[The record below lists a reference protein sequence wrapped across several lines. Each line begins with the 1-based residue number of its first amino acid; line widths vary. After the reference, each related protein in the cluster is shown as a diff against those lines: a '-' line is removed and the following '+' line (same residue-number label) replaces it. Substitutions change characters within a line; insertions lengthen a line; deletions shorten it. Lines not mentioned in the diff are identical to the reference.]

1 MQWPI
6 HGAQT
11 SLLHAARSSK
21 SHNLMTFFNQFDSMT
36 NLFTPNVDVI
46 NKPVFEYL
54 EKVVDS
60 SQYSQ
65 VIQKTTAS
73 DFHK

>member
-1 MQWPI
+1 
-6 HGAQT
+6 
-11 SLLHAARSSK
+11 
-21 SHNLMTFFNQFDSMT
+21 MTFFNQIDSMTKNCHFKVKMT

-46 NKPVFEYL
+46 KKTSIHYL

-60 SQYSQ
+60 SQFSQ